1 MRQERKSR
9 GSGIRDKEMYVM
21 SDLHDAGLDRILKA
35 EQAKMDA
42 MRRQLDQDIN
52 RRKRGDE
59 EFERRNRR
67 ALAAIAALEEALA
80 AFKAALRSEE

>member
-1 MRQERKSR
+1 
-9 GSGIRDKEMYVM
+9 MYVM

-80 AFKAALRSEE
+80 AFKAALRSES

>member
-1 MRQERKSR
+1 
-9 GSGIRDKEMYVM
+9 
-21 SDLHDAGLDRILKA
+21 
-35 EQAKMDA
+35 

-67 ALAAIAALEEALA
+67 AMAAIAALEEALA